1 MENDMKR
8 HGFLMAICFFVYI
21 FYHATIPRMWTCLY
35 APCTCVACMQPRKHF
50 YSLSACSVSINFH
63 FIGIVEHAVLLG
75 APVDKDR
82 AAWAKARRVVSG
94 RLVNGYSRADYILG
108 VLYRLRGFL
117 ATPAGLVAVA
127 CPGVENINFSD
138 IIQGHLD
145 YIAQMDVILDM
156 LGLHGGP

>member
-1 MENDMKR
+1 MSAVM
-8 HGFLMAICFFVYI
+8 GY
-21 FYHATIPRMWTCLY
+21 TIRKCS
-35 APCTCVACMQPRKHF
+35 QPPMPQ
-50 YSLSACSVSINFH
+50 
-63 FIGIVEHAVLLG
+63 GIVEHAVLLG

-82 AAWAKARRVVSG
+82 TAWAHARRVVSG

-117 ATPAGLVAVA
+117 ATPAGLVAVP

-145 YIAQMDVILDM
+145 YIGHMDDILDM
-156 LGLHGGP
+156 LGLHGT